1 MSAGVQ
7 ENDIAFFS
15 LLEESNEF
23 VDFDFLGC
31 GVIVGIVLELQAA
44 ALDDAFMVGPG
55 RGRDEDSGR
64 QLLFDELEADSQSSC
79 A

>member
-1 MSAGVQ
+1 MSASVQ
-7 ENDIAFFS
+7 ENDIAFLSF
-15 LLEESNEF
+15 LEEGNEF

-31 GVIVGIVLELQAA
+31 GVIVGVVFELQAA
-44 ALDDAFMVGPG
+44 TFDDAFMVGPG

-64 QLLFDELEADSQSSC
+64 QLLLDELEADSQGSC